1 MGAAQFFSMRYAFH
15 LTIRH
20 GMEDEYDRRHADVWG
35 DMKKML
41 KDAGISNYSIFRDG
55 THVFG
60 CWECED
66 LGRSLA
72 AVNSSDVNARWQE
85 YMNDVII
92 TSPSERTSD
101 GMREVFRLD

>member
-1 MGAAQFFSMRYAFH
+1 MRYAFH
-15 LTIRH
+15 LTIRN
-20 GMEDEYDRRHADVWG
+20 GMEDEYDRRHAAVWD

-60 CWECED
+60 YWECED
-66 LGRSLA
+66 LGRTLSS
-72 AVNSSDVNARWQE
+72 VNSSEVNARWQE
-85 YMNDVII
+85 YMNDVIA